1 MSLEPIPLKVTNS
14 FYYIKDSVKPKPYVK
29 CINHFGNSDNEVEP
43 KSDNPEKGNHMS
55 FLDRLKKHI
64 KE

>member
-1 MSLEPIPLKVTNS
+1 MSHEPIPLKVTNS

-29 CINHFGNSDNEVEP
+29 WINHFDNSNNEVEIEL
-43 KSDNPEKGNHMS
+43 DNSEKEIHMS
-55 FLDRLKKHI
+55 FLNRLKKHI